1 MKKIITVLTLLF
13 SINGFAG
20 TDYNCVSDCTARG
33 YMYNLCTEKCSYDIG
48 GNSSEGRMNSNII
61 LQQKPLN
68 FGQRFQEGRRARL
81 QEEEYARRA
90 KLEEDEYA
98 RRARLEE
105 DEHARN
111 IIRQEEQDARLG
123 RQDEREIK
131 LTDDKCL
138 NECTSEGY
146 MYGFCKNRCS
156 Y

>member
-13 SINGFAG
+13 SINGFTA
-20 TDYNCVSDCTARG
+20 TDYTCVSDCTSKG

-48 GNSSEGRMNSNII
+48 GNSSKGKMNPNII
-61 LQQKPLN
+61 LQQSPET

-98 RRARLEE
+98 R
-105 DEHARN
+105 N

-123 RQDEREIK
+123 RQDERQIK
-131 LTDDKCL
+131 LTDHKCL